1 MTDGLL
7 SWLLLHPYLLF
18 TLSFFLLIFIFGY
31 AGSLLLPAG
40 FSLIA
45 ASGGTLYPTLGGVYS
60 LLISVASLV
69 PEHGL

>member
-1 MTDGLL
+1 MLGP
-7 SWLLLHPYLLF
+7 HCCV
-18 TLSFFLLIFIFGY
+18 
-31 AGSLLLPAG
+31 G